1 MIYCKPPGFTVLLER
16 KYLTGGF
23 TVGVQYVLQRSMIN
37 MEERRRSKRTD
48 LKSKLLV
55 KRLDSSE
62 QEEIGVEVKNVS
74 KTGIGFYCD
83 EILDMGAVYEAYL
96 TIWTKEVIHAFIEI
110 VRIEKVVDT
119 YEYGGLF
126 IGMPEIDL
134 QRIDVYNVVNDA
146 DSYIDK

>member
-1 MIYCKPPGFTVLLER
+1 
-16 KYLTGGF
+16 
-23 TVGVQYVLQRSMIN
+23 

-48 LKSKLLV
+48 LKSKLLA
-55 KRLDSSE
+55 KRLDSSA
-62 QEEIGVEVKNVS
+62 QEEIGVDVKNVS

-83 EILDMGAVYEAYL
+83 EILDIGAVYEAYL

-119 YEYGGLF
+119 YDYGGLF
-126 IGMPEIDL
+126 IGMPEFDL
-134 QRIDVYNVVNDA
+134 QRIDVFNVVNDP

>member
-1 MIYCKPPGFTVLLER
+1 MDVEIREW
-16 KYLTGGF
+16 
-23 TVGVQYVLQRSMIN
+23 QRSMVD

-48 LKSKLLV
+48 LKSRLLV
-55 KRLDSSE
+55 KRLDSDE
-62 QEEIGVEVKNVS
+62 QEEIGVDVKNVS

-83 EILDMGAVYEAYL
+83 DLLDMGAVYEAYL

-134 QRIDVYNVVNDA
+134 QRIDVYNVVNDTE
-146 DSYIDK
+146 SYIEK

>member
-1 MIYCKPPGFTVLLER
+1 MQEPILR
-16 KYLTGGF
+16 II
-23 TVGVQYVLQRSMIN
+23 LQRSMVD

-48 LKSKLLV
+48 LKSKLLA
-55 KRLDSSE
+55 KRLDSSA
-62 QEEIGVEVKNVS
+62 QEEIGVDVKNVS

-83 EILDMGAVYEAYL
+83 EILDIGAVYEAYL

-119 YEYGGLF
+119 YDYGGLF
-126 IGMPEIDL
+126 IGMPEFDL
-134 QRIDVYNVVNDA
+134 QRIDVFNVVNDP

>member
-1 MIYCKPPGFTVLLER
+1 MDVEIREW
-16 KYLTGGF
+16 
-23 TVGVQYVLQRSMIN
+23 QRSMVD

-48 LKSKLLV
+48 LKSRLLV
-55 KRLDSSE
+55 KRLDSDE
-62 QEEIGVEVKNVS
+62 QEEIGVDVKNVS

-83 EILDMGAVYEAYL
+83 DILDMGAVYEAYL

-134 QRIDVYNVVNDA
+134 QRIDVYNVVNDTE
-146 DSYIDK
+146 SYIEK

>member
-1 MIYCKPPGFTVLLER
+1 
-16 KYLTGGF
+16 
-23 TVGVQYVLQRSMIN
+23 
-37 MEERRRSKRTD
+37 MEERRRSKRTE

-55 KRLDSSE
+55 KRLDSSG
-62 QEEIGVEVKNVS
+62 QEEVGVEVKNVS
-74 KTGIGFYCD
+74 KTGIGFYCE

-126 IGMPEIDL
+126 IGMPEFDL
-134 QRIDVYNVVNDA
+134 QRISVYNVVNDA
-146 DSYIDK
+146 ESYIDQ

>member
-1 MIYCKPPGFTVLLER
+1 
-16 KYLTGGF
+16 
-23 TVGVQYVLQRSMIN
+23 

-62 QEEIGVEVKNVS
+62 QEEVGVDVKNVS

-126 IGMPEIDL
+126 IGMPEMDL

-146 DSYIDK
+146 DSYIDQ

>member
-1 MIYCKPPGFTVLLER
+1 MDVEIREW
-16 KYLTGGF
+16 
-23 TVGVQYVLQRSMIN
+23 QRSMVD

-48 LKSKLLV
+48 LKSRLLV
-55 KRLDSSE
+55 KRLDSDE
-62 QEEIGVEVKNVS
+62 QEEIGVDVKNVS

-83 EILDMGAVYEAYL
+83 DILDMGAVYEAYL

-134 QRIDVYNVVNDA
+134 QRIDVYNVVSEAEKYTDN
-146 DSYIDK
+146 